1 MKQILAVTAFVAIL
15 STSAFAQSSALDV
28 RNQLST
34 YVGGDTAIV
43 DMFMDETGKDR
54 DDADYEARMK
64 AMTPEQVEI
73 AKGACTKADAE
84 KITFS
89 DMVASRCKAI
99 LTPKS

>member
-1 MKQILAVTAFVAIL
+1 MKRFIAATALAVLF
-15 STSAFAQSSALDV
+15 STSVFAQSNALDQ
-28 RNQLST
+28 RQKLST
-34 YVGGDTAIV
+34 YVGDDVSIV

-54 DDADYEARMK
+54 EDADYETRMK